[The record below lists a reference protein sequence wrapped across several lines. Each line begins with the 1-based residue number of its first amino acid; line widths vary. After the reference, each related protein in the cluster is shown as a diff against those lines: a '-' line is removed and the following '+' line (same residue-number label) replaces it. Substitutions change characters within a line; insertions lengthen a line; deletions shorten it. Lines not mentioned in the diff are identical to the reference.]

1 LHYQYGS
8 DKVEVLA
15 GDVSDFSLA
24 KKAVELAIGRW
35 GRLDALVVNHGGL
48 DPVKKVADSTPEE
61 WRSAFDVNVFSAVGL
76 VSYFLFLIRF
86 FFWGSLHDER
96 ARRVT
101 HPLRCHM
108 RISGYSSMLFLSKDS
123 KDRNMLKFIQ
133 AS

>member
-1 LHYQYGS
+1 
-8 DKVEVLA
+8 VLA

-76 VSYFLFLIRF
+76 VSYFPLLIRLF
-86 FFWGSLHDER
+86 SR
-96 ARRVT
+96 ALYMMNVPEGLRT
-101 HPLRCHM
+101 H
-108 RISGYSSMLFLSKDS
+108 
-123 KDRNMLKFIQ
+123 
-133 AS
+133 